1 MRSKKSYIAQAALL
15 AVTLVLAGC
24 NGFIDNPGGQESVT
38 DLPVGFSVYTL
49 RPQQSKA
56 GIPGE
61 VTLTEL
67 QTGSMANT
75 GFGVFAYHHNTHYD
89 SHLAPDFMYNQQVTS
104 SGANWAYNPVKYWPN
119 TAGEMLSF
127 FAYAPWVDVNEAT
140 GRVTDSSSDTGIMAC
155 STHTATGD
163 PLVSYVA
170 TPDLA
175 KGVDLCWADATGL
188 KDYGR
193 PDVSEK
199 VKLSFKHATAKLNV
213 QIDAAVD
220 ATTVG
225 TAVANS
231 TKIYLRSITLKGF
244 AMEGTLN
251 LNSGAAADWTGVSTG
266 NWLSHNAVTFYDGR
280 LDGEEG
286 ISANESENPLG
297 INPDLIQSKRF
308 GVDLAK
314 GINQFPKN
322 VFKPDA
328 SLGDAAQL
336 AQSMF
341 VIPTGD
347 PVSVQVE
354 YDIETADELV
364 TTLSDGY
371 TPGISIPC
379 KIKQT
384 TITGLGALEAGK
396 AYRLL
401 LHVGL
406 NSVKFDALVADWNIH
421 DEEQDF
427 MMVASIEV
435 WLDGGELDVTEHQ
448 D

>member
-15 AVTLVLAGC
+15 AVTLILAGC
-24 NGFIDNPGGQESVT
+24 NGFTEPSDRQEPVE

-49 RPQQSKA
+49 RQQQTKA
-56 GIPGE
+56 GTPGE
-61 VTLTEL
+61 VTITEL
-67 QTGSMANT
+67 QTGSLKDA
-75 GFGVFAYHHNTHYD
+75 GFGVFAYHNTSAYAGN
-89 SHLAPDFMYNQQVTS
+89 LAPDFMYNQQVKYS
-104 SGANWAYNPVKYWPN
+104 SPSWGYNPVKYWPN
-119 TAGEMLSF
+119 NTGEMLSF

-140 GRVTDSSSDTGIMAC
+140 GRVTDASSGTGIMAL
-155 STHTATGD
+155 SSHTATGD
-163 PLVSYVA
+163 PLVSYA
-170 TPDLA
+170 STADLA
-175 KGVDLCWADATGL
+175 KGVDLCWADAATL
-188 KDYGR
+188 RDRTR
-193 PDVSEK
+193 PNVTDK
-199 VKLSFKHATAKLNV
+199 VQMNFKHATAKLNV

-225 TAVANS
+225 TSVATY

-251 LNSGAAADWTGVSTG
+251 LNSTGAADWTGVATG

-286 ISANESENPLG
+286 ISANASENPLG
-297 INPDLIQSKRF
+297 INPDLIQSRRF
-308 GVDLAK
+308 GEDLAK
-314 GINQFPKN
+314 GIDQNPKN
-322 VFKPDA
+322 VFTPDA
-328 SLGDAAQL
+328 LLGDAAQL
-336 AQSMF
+336 TQSMF

-354 YDIETADELV
+354 YDIETKDELPS
-364 TTLSDGY
+364 TLSDGY

-384 TITGLGALEAGK
+384 TITGLGALQVGK

-435 WLDGGELDVTEHQ
+435 WLDGGELGVTEHQ